1 MDALN
6 ANTEYFMNQSA
17 TPVKNDASEAY
28 DMLHK
33 IAPSKFTDRNEFLK
47 RYGVDAEFSRESLQ
61 RLIGRYN
68 YSSATNTGVKA
79 TRSKEAIQLT
89 AEQGQAYK
97 AVEDAFR
104 RASRANMAGTVDI
117 EAMKTL
123 SPYSFAEKPIGEH
136 KEIAQRLQTAV
147 GTIKE
152 ERLNAVVNAFAPE
165 HNAKMQR
172 LEEIIDGKQYQ
183 DDQPR
188 NLAKK
193 GDRAPGVVFAHNLK
207 TVDAIKTSLEKKGMR
222 VGVIRGDMSG
232 KDKER
237 VKVGFNPPNPSERK
251 YDVIVLSDAGATG
264 LNLQN
269 AKYLVNFDL
278 PQTAWVKK
286 QREGRIDRHGQVHAE
301 IDYHDLVTDTPHEKA
316 KWERVQRKARL
327 GDIFQAHAT
336 GIDDTGLSAYV
347 SAVRQER
354 LNNGNE
360 RSVA

>member
-1 MDALN
+1 
-6 ANTEYFMNQSA
+6 
-17 TPVKNDASEAY
+17 
-28 DMLHK
+28 
-33 IAPSKFTDRNEFLK
+33 
-47 RYGVDAEFSRESLQ
+47 
-61 RLIGRYN
+61 
-68 YSSATNTGVKA
+68 
-79 TRSKEAIQLT
+79 
-89 AEQGQAYK
+89 
-97 AVEDAFR
+97 
-104 RASRANMAGTVDI
+104 
-117 EAMKTL
+117 
-123 SPYSFAEKPIGEH
+123 
-136 KEIAQRLQTAV
+136 V

-301 IDYHDLVTDTPHEKA
+301 IDYHDLVTDTPHEEA

-327 GDIFQAHAT
+327 GDIFQADAT